1 MLTQAEAIKGLG
13 GIGKTQLAVEYA
25 YRVRLQNCYTH
36 TLWINAV
43 NEETILSSFAALTE
57 QLPFIA
63 SQEEKDQRKRATAII
78 HWLEQCQHSWLLIFD
93 NADDVSLVQQYFP
106 HQGNGSLLLTTHVH
120 AVAALAS
127 PLEVELMGVME
138 GTHFLLHRTQRLDTT
153 DEEIDEATNVVVA
166 LDGFPLALDLA
177 GAYIGETGCSF
188 GNYLRLYQNHR
199 HALLAR
205 RGGQDTQYLDSV
217 ATTWSLSFQKIEQAH
232 PAAADLLRLCAFL
245 APDQIPEALLREGV
259 AHWPP
264 VLREAVADRLVFN
277 QMLEDLLKFALIKR
291 LVKKH
296 MLSLHR
302 LVQMVQRERMDQEEQ
317 QYWARCVIYRV
328 NAVFPRDPRDEIA
341 IWSQCQ
347 QYLEQVQVCDLMIR
361 QYELRFF
368 EAADVLHRA
377 AIYLCEQAL
386 YTLAEPLFQQAL
398 SIWEHLLGPE
408 HFQVAEP
415 LSELAELYRRQHH
428 YAEAEAL
435 LQRVLNIQEQ
445 QLGPHH

>member
-1 MLTQAEAIKGLG
+1 M
-13 GIGKTQLAVEYA
+13 
-25 YRVRLQNCYTH
+25 
-36 TLWINAV
+36 
-43 NEETILSSFAALTE
+43 
-57 QLPFIA
+57 
-63 SQEEKDQRKRATAII
+63 
-78 HWLEQCQHSWLLIFD
+78 
-93 NADDVSLVQQYFP
+93 
-106 HQGNGSLLLTTHVH
+106 
-120 AVAALAS
+120 
-127 PLEVELMGVME
+127 
-138 GTHFLLHRTQRLDTT
+138 
-153 DEEIDEATNVVVA
+153 VVA

-188 GNYLRLYQNHR
+188 GDYLRLYQNHR

-205 RGGQDTQYLDSV
+205 RASQDTQYLDSV
-217 ATTWSLSFQKIEQAH
+217 ATTWSLSFQKVEQAN

-264 VLREAVADRLVFN
+264 VLCEAVADRLVFN

-296 MLSLHR
+296 MFSLHR

-317 QYWARCVIYRV
+317 QYWARCVICRV

-341 IWSQCQ
+341 TWSQCQ

-361 QYELRFF
+361 QYGLRFF

-377 AIYLCEQAL
+377 AIYLCEQAV

-398 SIWEHLLGPE
+398 SIWEQLLGPE

-428 YAEAEAL
+428 DAEAEAL

-445 QLGPHH
+445 QLGPHHPKVAVTLNNLAILFMQRALRIRERQLGQHHLNIAALLFNLGILYSVQGNYAEAEPLLQRALHLWEKQLGPQHPLLAYKLKSLAALYLKQDKYAEAELLYQRALHIWEQTPGSDPYEC